1 MMHISIEKCIN
12 ISIMQV
18 HFVNIL
24 KISAAKTVKISAKIK
39 VNNIEMKNVLNC
51 QITSTKS
58 IFKNI

>member
-1 MMHISIEKCIN
+1 MYKYFNNASTFCEYIKNQCC
-12 ISIMQV
+12 
-18 HFVNIL
+18 
-24 KISAAKTVKISAKIK
+24 KTVKISAKIK